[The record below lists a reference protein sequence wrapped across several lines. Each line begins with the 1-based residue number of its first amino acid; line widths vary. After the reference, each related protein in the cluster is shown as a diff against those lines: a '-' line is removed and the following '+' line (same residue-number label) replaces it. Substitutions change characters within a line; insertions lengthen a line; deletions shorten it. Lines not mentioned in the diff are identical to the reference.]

1 MTVKLLDKETK
12 SLVDFEPNAVNA
24 AVDSGKFLF
33 PKNRGVPVRADG
45 QLKYISAADAAKYRD
60 RLLFVND
67 EDVERGQA
75 EERFGGLGGA
85 AQALA
90 YGGVKGLTLG
100 TVPALASALSPEF
113 AEYSKQ
119 IELGRPGVT
128 AAGEIASLAVD
139 PFALAGKA
147 LRLGSKGARV
157 AQEAGA
163 AARAA
168 ESAAAPRVMEEV
180 YEAERATPM
189 LGAGPTAE
197 AAPLRLGGR
206 VAGAEPQAG
215 VGFAAREAQPPR
227 ALPPAGREPVAAPES
242 PLTYQAPPF
251 ESRVTTD
258 LRLGRSDTAE
268 RIGELDRTIQS
279 TLGSKAKGAK
289 KDVKGLREER
299 DALAQQ
305 LDEYDFQLAKYEGP
319 EAEALGAQAERAAEA
334 TKYRVPPAKPTAV
347 EGVAG
352 MTQEQLA
359 DYYAANGLPEGVDAY
374 AALTARPSMRG
385 LSRAEMVERFNA
397 SGGAE
402 AGRKWA
408 DQMESTWLKIAE
420 EKPAGIKAAGGDSM
434 WTNFRVGK
442 DVSPAAGAARD
453 KAYVTLGDPLSLS
466 GEDVTGFLEAL
477 RKAKYNGQVK
487 VPGSGARLITN
498 FDNIVM
504 HGATKADAELGEE
517 LARKFFGERVE
528 ATSFGRDVAGKSHT
542 QLLAESLEKNAPNMV
557 VGKVGAA
564 APELKLGER
573 AAAEAEQAR
582 ERLRMGGGAPEYV
595 GPEPGPLALAGE
607 RPLAPTAAREGV
619 LEAEFADLP
628 DAGPRLTPEPAA
640 PIAAA
645 PVPQGGGLTL
655 PPGLASMSA
664 QGGLYGASE
673 EARRQATGESQGG
686 MGAIL
691 GAGALGAAIPAGLML
706 GGKVAAKGAQ
716 ALATGAREAGLI
728 ERIAAGASTIE
739 KQHIARSFDLSRD
752 QVTRLNNKFAIPE
765 IEQQGTDAFVK
776 FIKGELDDVS
786 KLKAAFPDDAFL
798 QSIPENTSLK
808 FGQLTP
814 DRKKAFAD
822 AVERF
827 YGKEYDTIFTDAV
840 RSAPVD
846 RSIIDRI
853 IADTEAR
860 AVAGAPQRG
869 LESVAPEVAAMRDY
883 QGQHSVGTLRELQS
897 RIGEI
902 FRGRQGEG
910 GKFTEAQAAMYG
922 GLKRALADAVEAA
935 EPGAAARL
943 AENDVRYEMSKIMAE
958 GANKV
963 LSKAT
968 TTSPIGRDLL
978 SQFALGFAAVGHP
991 LAATKFFVTTVGL
1004 RHLYNTRG
1012 EGIIADM
1019 AGKLSTSLRK
1029 NPTAAAT
1036 EAADIIVN
1044 ARRPMLLGMSATK
1057 LTDAKPEDYTSM
1069 SRAVRELEATRDKA
1083 KRQIADATSGLTPE
1097 EQQKSVEFFDN
1108 QLNALASALPKG
1120 IPTGK
1125 ALNEQEKNY
1134 TIFAR
1139 AILDPQV
1146 YGVQAILNGGL
1157 GASVAADAINSLGPQ
1172 GQEFL
1177 QKLGD
1182 NLQARI
1188 SESEQLRGREDM
1200 LQTLRNVKTATRK
1213 SVGGGGG
1220 ARLRALHPSS
1230 DVKNIAKG
1238 APSAFQNAAKA
1249 FSGSAK
1255 GIQ

>member
-139 PFALAGKA
+139 PFAVAGKA
-147 LRLGSKGARV
+147 LGLGRV
-157 AQEAGA
+157 AQEVRAG
-163 AARAA
+163 
-168 ESAAAPRVMEEV
+168 SAAAEAAATRAAPAFAEATYEV
-180 YEAERATPM
+180 ERAVPA
-189 LGAGPTAE
+189 LAAGPAAE

-206 VAGAEPQAG
+206 VAAAEPEAG
-215 VGFAAREAQPPR
+215 AGFAARDAGRQPR
-227 ALPPAGREPVAAPES
+227 ALPPAGREPIAAPES

-251 ESRVTTD
+251 ESQVMTD
-258 LRLGRSDTAE
+258 LRLGRANTAD
-268 RIGELDRTIQS
+268 RIAELDQTIQL
-279 TLGSKAKGAK
+279 TLGSRARGARQA
-289 KDVKGLREER
+289 VRGLQEER
-299 DALAQQ
+299 AGLARQIE
-305 LDEYDFQLAKYEGP
+305 EYDFQLAKYEAP
-319 EAEALGAQAERAAEA
+319 EADALAAQAERAAGAGEM
-334 TKYRVPPAKPTAV
+334 REPT
-347 EGVAG
+347 
-352 MTQEQLA
+352 TL
-359 DYYAANGLPEGVDAY
+359 
-374 AALTARPSMRG
+374 LTG
-385 LSRAEMVERFNA
+385 E
-397 SGGAE
+397 
-402 AGRKWA
+402 
-408 DQMESTWLKIAE
+408 
-420 EKPAGIKAAGGDSM
+420 
-434 WTNFRVGK
+434 
-442 DVSPAAGAARD
+442 VSPAA
-453 KAYVTLGDPLSLS
+453 
-466 GEDVTGFLEAL
+466 
-477 RKAKYNGQVK
+477 
-487 VPGSGARLITN
+487 
-498 FDNIVM
+498 
-504 HGATKADAELGEE
+504 AEI
-517 LARKFFGERVE
+517 
-528 ATSFGRDVAGKSHT
+528 
-542 QLLAESLEKNAPNMV
+542 
-557 VGKVGAA
+557 
-564 APELKLGER
+564 KLGER

-619 LEAEFADLP
+619 LEAEFAELP

-765 IEQQGTDAFVK
+765 IEQQGTDAFVR

-840 RSAPVD
+840 RAAPVD

-869 LESVAPEVAAMRDY
+869 LESVAPEIAAMRDY

-1146 YGVQAILNGGL
+1146 YGVQAILNGGP

>member
-1 MTVKLLDKETK
+1 MTVKLLDKESK
-12 SLVDFEPNAVNA
+12 SLVDFEPSAVNA
-24 AVDSGKFLF
+24 AVESGRFLF
-33 PKNRGVPVRADG
+33 PKDRGVPVRADG
-45 QLKYISAADAAKYRD
+45 QLKYISATDAAKYRD
-60 RLLFVND
+60 RLLFVNE
-67 EDVERGQA
+67 EDVERGKA

-113 AEYSKQ
+113 AEYSRQ
-119 IELGRPGVT
+119 IELGRPGLVG
-128 AAGEIASLAVD
+128 AAELASLAVD
-139 PFALAGKA
+139 PFAAAGKA
-147 LRLGSKGARV
+147 LKLGAKG

-163 AARAA
+163 AAKAIDAAAQRAAVAPELALGEAAVRAPAQTPAGVVAQVAGEAAQTGRGVIPAEVSPLALGRQAISTPEEAARLTFRDRSRQSLLLREPPAAEFPVATGAVSTAEPGLRLGADIYQTPELAMRARQAEELTSRAQAARSLEARAA
-168 ESAAAPRVMEEV
+168 EEAAGMERGLAPGQVGPVEDFSQMPSSTMESDYLRSEISRIDDALDANAAAARRARSQAARDSIG
-180 YEAERATPM
+180 AERARLLEQRDRLDVEAMRTGMRSDEDLAAQAGRAFEASEAQAGAPARRAVSEQM
-189 LGAGPTAE
+189 GSLAGEIEAANVIPPTLRTAETRVVSENVSPRLGVPAME
-197 AAPLRLGGR
+197 AAPSNVSPLGLGMAETGIVAPSGRMALGGTI
-206 VAGAEPQAG
+206 P
-215 VGFAAREAQPPR
+215 AREA
-227 ALPPAGREPVAAPES
+227 VAATE
-242 PLTYQAPPF
+242 
-251 ESRVTTD
+251 
-258 LRLGRSDTAE
+258 
-268 RIGELDRTIQS
+268 
-279 TLGSKAKGAK
+279 
-289 KDVKGLREER
+289 
-299 DALAQQ
+299 
-305 LDEYDFQLAKYEGP
+305 
-319 EAEALGAQAERAAEA
+319 
-334 TKYRVPPAKPTAV
+334 
-347 EGVAG
+347 
-352 MTQEQLA
+352 M
-359 DYYAANGLPEGVDAY
+359 
-374 AALTARPSMRG
+374 AR
-385 LSRAEMVERFNA
+385 
-397 SGGAE
+397 GGA
-402 AGRKWA
+402 
-408 DQMESTWLKIAE
+408 
-420 EKPAGIKAAGGDSM
+420 
-434 WTNFRVGK
+434 
-442 DVSPAAGAARD
+442 
-453 KAYVTLGDPLSLS
+453 
-466 GEDVTGFLEAL
+466 
-477 RKAKYNGQVK
+477 
-487 VPGSGARLITN
+487 
-498 FDNIVM
+498 
-504 HGATKADAELGEE
+504 
-517 LARKFFGERVE
+517 
-528 ATSFGRDVAGKSHT
+528 
-542 QLLAESLEKNAPNMV
+542 
-557 VGKVGAA
+557 
-564 APELKLGER
+564 
-573 AAAEAEQAR
+573 
-582 ERLRMGGGAPEYV
+582 
-595 GPEPGPLALAGE
+595 
-607 RPLAPTAAREGV
+607 TA
-619 LEAEFADLP
+619 
-628 DAGPRLTPEPAA
+628 
-640 PIAAA
+640 I
-645 PVPQGGGLTL
+645 

-664 QGGLYGASE
+664 QGGIYGASE

-716 ALATGAREAGLI
+716 ALATGAREAGIL
-728 ERIAAGASTIE
+728 ERIAAGASTVE

-827 YGKEYDTIFTDAV
+827 YGKEYDNIFTDAV
-840 RSAPVD
+840 RATPVD

-853 IADTEAR
+853 IADTEAK

-869 LESVAPEVAAMRDY
+869 LESVAPELAAMRDY

-963 LSKAT
+963 LSKST
-968 TTSPIGRDLL
+968 TTSPIGRDQL
-978 SQFALGFAAVGHP
+978 SQLALG
-991 LAATKFFVTTVGL
+991 LAAIGSPVAAAKFFVTTVGL

-1029 NPTAAAT
+1029 NPTVAAT

-1044 ARRPMLLGMSATK
+1044 ARRPMLLGMSAMK

-1083 KRQIADATSGLTPE
+1083 KRQLADAISGLTPE

-1146 YGVQAILNGGL
+1146 YGVQAILNGGP

-1200 LQTLRNVKTATRK
+1200 LQALRNVKSSTRK
-1213 SVGGGGG
+1213 SVGGG
-1220 ARLRALHPSS
+1220 ARLRALNPSL

-1249 FSGSAK
+1249 FSGNAK
-1255 GIQ
+1255 TTI

>member
-157 AQEAGA
+157 AQEAGT

-168 ESAAAPRVMEEV
+168 ESAAQRAAVSPGVEGLELATARAPVQTPPGVAAQVAGEAAQTGREAMAAEVSPLVLGRQAISTPEEAARLSFRDRSRQSILLREPSAV
-180 YEAERATPM
+180 EFPVAE
-189 LGAGPTAE
+189 GAVSTAE
-197 AAPLRLGGR
+197 PGLRLGVDIYQTPELAMRARQAEELASSAQGAR
-206 VAGAEPQAG
+206 AAEARAAQEAAGMERGLAPGQVGPVEDFTRPPSEFLQAGDARSQMANIEESLQANAAASRRARSEASRERLAAERDRLLAQRDELEYTLFGAETRAE
-215 VGFAAREAQPPR
+215 EAM
-227 ALPPAGREPVAAPES
+227 A
-242 PLTYQAPPF
+242 T
-251 ESRVTTD
+251 
-258 LRLGRSDTAE
+258 
-268 RIGELDRTIQS
+268 
-279 TLGSKAKGAK
+279 
-289 KDVKGLREER
+289 
-299 DALAQQ
+299 
-305 LDEYDFQLAKYEGP
+305 
-319 EAEALGAQAERAAEA
+319 QAERA
-334 TKYRVPPAKPTAV
+334 
-347 EGVAG
+347 
-352 MTQEQLA
+352 L
-359 DYYAANGLPEGVDAY
+359 D
-374 AALTARPSMRG
+374 
-385 LSRAEMVERFNA
+385 
-397 SGGAE
+397 
-402 AGRKWA
+402 
-408 DQMESTWLKIAE
+408 
-420 EKPAGIKAAGGDSM
+420 
-434 WTNFRVGK
+434 
-442 DVSPAAGAARD
+442 
-453 KAYVTLGDPLSLS
+453 
-466 GEDVTGFLEAL
+466 
-477 RKAKYNGQVK
+477 
-487 VPGSGARLITN
+487 
-498 FDNIVM
+498 
-504 HGATKADAELGEE
+504 
-517 LARKFFGERVE
+517 
-528 ATSFGRDVAGKSHT
+528 
-542 QLLAESLEKNAPNMV
+542 
-557 VGKVGAA
+557 
-564 APELKLGER
+564 
-573 AAAEAEQAR
+573 AAEAQAGAPGRQLVSQQMGRIAGEIEAANTLPATLRTAETRVVSENVSPRLGVPAMEAAPPNVSPLGLGMTEAGVVAPSGRLALGGTIPAR
-582 ERLRMGGGAPEYV
+582 EAVAATEMARVGAS
-595 GPEPGPLALAGE
+595 A
-607 RPLAPTAAREGV
+607 
-619 LEAEFADLP
+619 
-628 DAGPRLTPEPAA
+628 
-640 PIAAA
+640 I
-645 PVPQGGGLTL
+645 

-840 RSAPVD
+840 RAAPVD

-869 LESVAPEVAAMRDY
+869 LESVAPEIAAMRDY

>member
-12 SLVDFEPNAVNA
+12 SLVDFEPSAVNA

-45 QLKYISAADAAKYRD
+45 QLKYISATDAAKYRD

-119 IELGRPGVT
+119 IELGRPGMT

-147 LRLGSKGARV
+147 LRLGAKGARV
-157 AQEAGA
+157 AQETGA
-163 AARAA
+163 AGRAA
-168 ESAAAPRVMEEV
+168 EIGAPGIIDATYEV
-180 YEAERATPM
+180 ERAVPA
-189 LGAGPTAE
+189 LPAGPAAE

-206 VAGAEPQAG
+206 VAAAEPQAG
-215 VGFAAREAQPPR
+215 AGFAAREAGREPL
-227 ALPPAGREPVAAPES
+227 ALPPAGREAVAAPES

-251 ESRVTTD
+251 ESQVMTD
-258 LRLGRSDTAE
+258 LRLGRADTAE
-268 RIGELDRTIQS
+268 RIGELDRTIES
-279 TLGSKAKGAK
+279 AIASKTKGAK
-289 KDVKGLREER
+289 ASVKGLKEER
-299 DALAQQ
+299 DVLASR
-305 LDEYDFQLAKYEGP
+305 LEEYDFQLAKYEGP
-319 EAEALGAQAERAAEA
+319 EAEALGAQAERAADA
-334 TKYRVPPAKPTAV
+334 TKYRVPEAPGKVAAWSPKGSTAV
-347 EGVAG
+347 REMKKWQSDLRSRDVFDY
-352 MTQEQLA
+352 A
-359 DYYAANGLPEGVDAY
+359 DELFSGGEAAS
-374 AALTARPSMRG
+374 PSFE
-385 LSRAEMVERFNA
+385 RAVGA
-397 SGGAE
+397 GAE
-402 AGRKWA
+402 ALQAHGMAK
-408 DQMESTWLKIAE
+408 
-420 EKPAGIKAAGGDSM
+420 G
-434 WTNFRVGK
+434 
-442 DVSPAAGAARD
+442 SPAQSFESLVSMLQGGADAGRHGGSLFTAPLAVDASKAEALGAALGVPGGV
-453 KAYVTLGDPLSLS
+453 AYRSGPFILVAKPGAELS
-466 GEDVTGFLEAL
+466 GKLEGLGAVLVNPALGEVAQAAARRELKAVRPDVIVASYDDAAAVTSAL
-477 RKAKYNGQVK
+477 NRGANK
-487 VPGSGARLITN
+487 VAARLGEAETRPGLSA
-498 FDNIVM
+498 VM
-504 HGATKADAELGEE
+504 GE
-517 LARKFFGERVE
+517 
-528 ATSFGRDVAGKSHT
+528 
-542 QLLAESLEKNAPNMV
+542 
-557 VGKVGAA
+557 VGAA

-582 ERLRMGGGAPEYV
+582 ERLRMGGGAPERI

-619 LEAEFADLP
+619 LEAEFTEMPA
-628 DAGPRLTPEPAA
+628 AGPRLMPEPVA

-716 ALATGAREAGLI
+716 ALATGAREAGML
-728 ERIAAGASTIE
+728 EWLASGASTFE
-739 KQHIARSFDLSRD
+739 KTHIARAFDLSRD

-776 FIKGELDDVS
+776 FIKGELDDVA

-798 QSIPENTSLK
+798 QSIPENMSVK

-840 RSAPVD
+840 RAAPVD

-869 LESVAPEVAAMRDY
+869 LESVAPELAAMRDY

-1029 NPTAAAT
+1029 NPTVAAT

-1044 ARRPMLLGMSATK
+1044 ARRPMLLGMSAMK

-1069 SRAVRELEATRDKA
+1069 SRAVRDLEATRDKA
-1083 KRQIADATSGLTPE
+1083 KRQLADATSGLTPE

-1146 YGVQAILNGGL
+1146 YGVQAILNGGP

-1220 ARLRALHPSS
+1220 ARLRALHPTS

>member
-12 SLVDFEPNAVNA
+12 SLVDFEPSAVNA

-45 QLKYISAADAAKYRD
+45 QLKYISATDAAKYRD

-75 EERFGGLGGA
+75 EERFSGLGGA

-113 AEYSKQ
+113 AEYSRQ
-119 IELGRPGVT
+119 IELGRPGMT

-147 LRLGSKGARV
+147 LRLGSKGA
-157 AQEAGA
+157 QEAGA
-163 AARAA
+163 AAKAIDAAAQRAAVAPELALGEAAVRAPAQTPAGVAAQVAGEAAQTGRGVIPAEVSPLALGRQAISTPEEAARLSFRDRSRQSLLLREPAAVEFPVAEGAVSTAEPGLRLGADIYQTPELAMRARQAEELASSAQGARAA
-168 ESAAAPRVMEEV
+168 EARAAQEAAGMERGLAPGQVGPVEDFTRPPSEFLQAGDARNQMANIEESLQANAAASRRARSEASRERLA
-180 YEAERATPM
+180 AERD
-189 LGAGPTAE
+189 
-197 AAPLRLGGR
+197 RLLAQR
-206 VAGAEPQAG
+206 DELEYTLFGAETRAE
-215 VGFAAREAQPPR
+215 EAM
-227 ALPPAGREPVAAPES
+227 A
-242 PLTYQAPPF
+242 T
-251 ESRVTTD
+251 
-258 LRLGRSDTAE
+258 
-268 RIGELDRTIQS
+268 
-279 TLGSKAKGAK
+279 
-289 KDVKGLREER
+289 
-299 DALAQQ
+299 
-305 LDEYDFQLAKYEGP
+305 
-319 EAEALGAQAERAAEA
+319 QAERA
-334 TKYRVPPAKPTAV
+334 
-347 EGVAG
+347 
-352 MTQEQLA
+352 L
-359 DYYAANGLPEGVDAY
+359 D
-374 AALTARPSMRG
+374 
-385 LSRAEMVERFNA
+385 
-397 SGGAE
+397 
-402 AGRKWA
+402 
-408 DQMESTWLKIAE
+408 
-420 EKPAGIKAAGGDSM
+420 
-434 WTNFRVGK
+434 
-442 DVSPAAGAARD
+442 
-453 KAYVTLGDPLSLS
+453 
-466 GEDVTGFLEAL
+466 
-477 RKAKYNGQVK
+477 
-487 VPGSGARLITN
+487 
-498 FDNIVM
+498 
-504 HGATKADAELGEE
+504 
-517 LARKFFGERVE
+517 
-528 ATSFGRDVAGKSHT
+528 
-542 QLLAESLEKNAPNMV
+542 
-557 VGKVGAA
+557 
-564 APELKLGER
+564 
-573 AAAEAEQAR
+573 AAEAQA
-582 ERLRMGGGAPEYV
+582 GAPGRQLVSEQM
-595 GPEPGPLALAGE
+595 GRLAGE
-607 RPLAPTAAREGV
+607 IEAASTLPPTLRTAETRVVSENVSPRLGVPAMEAAPPNVSPLGLGMAETGVVTPSRLALGGTIPAREAV
-619 LEAEFADLP
+619 AATEMAR
-628 DAGPRLTPEPAA
+628 AGAPA
-640 PIAAA
+640 IA
-645 PVPQGGGLTL
+645 
-655 PPGLASMSA
+655 PGLASMSA

-716 ALATGAREAGLI
+716 ALATGAREAGIL
-728 ERIAAGASTIE
+728 ERIAAGASTVE

-798 QSIPENTSLK
+798 QSIPENMSVK

-840 RSAPVD
+840 RAAPVD
-846 RSIIDRI
+846 RAIIDRI

-869 LESVAPEVAAMRDY
+869 LESVAPELAAMRDY

-968 TTSPIGRDLL
+968 TTSPIGRDQL
-978 SQFALGFAAVGHP
+978 SQLALGFAAVGHP
-991 LAATKFFVTTVGL
+991 VAAAKFFVTTVGL

-1029 NPTAAAT
+1029 NPTVAAT

-1044 ARRPMLLGMSATK
+1044 ARRPMLLGASAMK

-1069 SRAVRELEATRDKA
+1069 SRAVRDLEATRDKA
-1083 KRQIADATSGLTPE
+1083 KRQLADATSGLTPE

-1146 YGVQAILNGGL
+1146 YGVQAILNGGP

-1220 ARLRALHPSS
+1220 ARLRALHPTS

-1255 GIQ
+1255 TIQ